1 MADVYEIITEQII
14 NRLEAGTVPW
24 HCPWGGRNAMP
35 RNAVSGAEY
44 RGINSFLLHQLRLH
58 GGYESRYWLTYKQAQ
73 ARGGHVRKG
82 EKSVPVIF
90 WKWYDREKKEADT
103 SEPQKQRLPVL
114 RYYSVFNADQ
124 CEGVTIPP
132 DDSESHEWEPLD
144 ACEQLV
150 EAMPDGPEI
159 REGGVVAAFLPA
171 EDIVRMP
178 SRSRFP
184 SAEGFYAS
192 LFHELTHATGHEKRL
207 NRRPSTDTRTF
218 GDDAYSREELVA
230 EMGAAFLCGHCGITP
245 QTIENAAAYI
255 DGWLSVLRADSR
267 LVVQAAAQAQ
277 KATDFILGRTWD
289 NDGETV
295 AKA

>member
-1 MADVYEIITEQII
+1 MADVYGIITEQII

-230 EMGAAFLCGHCGITP
+230 EMGAAFLCGHAGITP
-245 QTIENAAAYI
+245 DTIENAAAYI